1 MTERIRSFTP
11 IDVVPLPRPL
21 HRFGNAF
28 PVTLAETYTSA
39 YTSRRGV
46 VLDPLAHPWS
56 AADAADRCDRRG
68 VARSPQPLGAW
79 AREVARRAPPADDIV
94 RAFARIA
101 ESTLSGTPH
110 GVAMR
115 ELYASRCGTCRGPVV
130 VEAYLWERDAP
141 LPTKKAFRCGI
152 CAREGR
158 SLLIE
163 PVAAEDED
171 RTRAL
176 EERGLAHWQLVE
188 RFREDAELGESVA
201 ALYTP
206 RNLAALMSTLRA
218 IETSLHGDPA
228 LDVMKLCLLE
238 VIVLGSRLNAVAGQG
253 SALRIEKGRARRG
266 HASQF
271 REANVWLE
279 LERTV
284 RELAAW
290 LSTHAGRAPAPFSDL
305 DPGAADLILAQIPV
319 EDQLGGWSH
328 VAGALLG
335 IGGGRVD
342 GSLEGRVSARERML
356 RIARQALLDAHRHSR
371 EDAVA
376 VVYVP
381 QADLGAIAA
390 AALAGTGAG
399 WQLRTVL
406 YQPDA
411 LGGHGGA
418 AALLELDRDGAR
430 LRDQAPADAGA
441 IEGTIRAAV
450 RDALSATGGPIEA
463 ERAAAVAL
471 EALAAK
477 GLLAGVAMARAGGV
491 SELEVFVDHF
501 RSAMADAGR
510 DGIERVG
517 EGAVRYGMKAVS
529 DRAPLDDRVE
539 WAVWGLLAA
548 AREVDTRTVLRRTY
562 ALFRGPETP
571 DRELVERCLAS
582 YGAQGDDGRWRL
594 RDQDALA
601 HRQLD
606 QTRLAA
612 VLLEAGHRLG
622 FRVHI
627 GRDLQ
632 RRPLPD
638 PFIGRGEILGDLM
651 TADERAVHLVRHL
664 RGSPEALHFVDCV
677 WYDRG
682 GMTFLWQI
690 DWTARLYRS
699 IVELGEAIGDDEKVF
714 RFLAVPEERK
724 GLVVQKLA
732 RAPALADVARRRGWR
747 FVKWAP
753 LRAFASDPAA
763 GLAELE
769 PVLGLEPA
777 AERSAH
783 QLMFKW

>member
-1 MTERIRSFTP
+1 VTERIRSFTP

-28 PVTLAETYTSA
+28 PAALADTYTSA
-39 YTSRRGV
+39 YVPRRGV

-79 AREVARRAPPADDIV
+79 ARDVIRRAPPADQILS
-94 RAFARIA
+94 AFGRIA
-101 ESTLSGTPH
+101 ESTLSGQPL

-115 ELYASRCGTCRGPVV
+115 ELYASRCGTCRGPVT
-130 VEAYLWERDAP
+130 VEAFLWERDAP
-141 LPTKKAFRCGI
+141 VPTKKAFRCGI

-163 PVAAEDED
+163 AVDPEDEQ
-171 RTRAL
+171 RTRGH
-176 EERGLAHWQLVE
+176 EERGLAYWQLVE
-188 RFREDAELGESVA
+188 RFGEDAELGESVA

-206 RNLAALMSTLRA
+206 RNLLALMSAVRA
-218 IETSLHGDPA
+218 IETSLPEGPVQD
-228 LDVMKLCLLE
+228 LLRLCLLE
-238 VIVLGSRLNAVAGQG
+238 VIVSGSRLNAVAGQG
-253 SALRIEKGRARRG
+253 SALRIEKGHARRG

-271 REANVWLE
+271 REINVWLE

-290 LSTHAGRAPAPFSDL
+290 LAGNPSEASTPFSDL
-305 DPGAADLILAQIPV
+305 DPGPADLVLAQIPV
-319 EDQLGGWSH
+319 EDQLGGWAL
-328 VAGALLG
+328 VAGAILG
-335 IGGGRVD
+335 IGGRAD
-342 GSLEGRVSARERML
+342 ASLEGRLSARERML
-356 RIARQALLDAHRHSR
+356 RVARQALLDAHRHAR
-371 EDAVA
+371 EGAPA

-381 QADLGAIAA
+381 HADLGALAA
-390 AALAGTGAG
+390 TALAGTAAG
-399 WQLRTVL
+399 WQLRSVL

-411 LGGHGGA
+411 LGSVGGSA
-418 AALLELDRDGAR
+418 AILEMDRDGAL
-430 LRDQAPADAGA
+430 LRDQSAADAGVIESA
-441 IEGTIRAAV
+441 IRTAVREALAAV
-450 RDALSATGGPIEA
+450 GGPIES
-463 ERAAAVAL
+463 ERAAAAAL

-477 GLLAGVAMARAGGV
+477 GHLAQVAMARGGGV

-501 RSAMADAGR
+501 RSAMADAAR
-510 DGIERVG
+510 DGIERIG
-517 EGAVRYGMKAVS
+517 EGGIRYGTTAVS
-529 DRAPLDDRVE
+529 DRTPLDDRVE
-539 WAVWGLLAA
+539 WAVWGLLSASREIE
-548 AREVDTRTVLRRTY
+548 ARGVLRRVY
-562 ALFRGPETP
+562 ALFRGAETP
-571 DRELVERCLAS
+571 DRELIERCLAS
-582 YGAQGDDGRWRL
+582 YGMQGDDGRWRL
-594 RDQDALA
+594 RDQDVLVQ
-601 HRQLD
+601 RQLD

-612 VLLEAGHRLG
+612 QLLEAGHRLG
-622 FRVHI
+622 FSVHI

-638 PFIGRGEILGDLM
+638 PFIGRGELLGDLM
-651 TADERAVHLVRHL
+651 TSEERAVHLVRHL

-682 GMTFLWQI
+682 RMSFLWQI
-690 DWTARLYRS
+690 DWTARVHRS
-699 IVELGEAIGDDEKVF
+699 VVELGEAIGDDERVF

-732 RAPALADVARRRGWR
+732 RSPALADVARRRSWR

-753 LRAFASDPAA
+753 LRAFAADRAA
-763 GLAELE
+763 GLADLE